1 MGTWLKRHGISVLFT
16 MAMALLAGS
25 IALSSTRGTGLC
37 SADPNFL
44 TCLRE
49 WVNAAGNFAAVLV
62 AVVALAIAWG
72 QLKANAVMAALPA
85 VNQRIIG
92 GKAMVLIGR
101 RLANQVSNFSELLST
116 AVSNIGSNERNRA
129 TFQQLSKDI
138 TAAWEAAFGDMTQ
151 IRAIA
156 DDVHD
161 IDLENELS
169 AIMQAS
175 LYLQDEG
182 WPVVRLFITFL
193 NAERVEE
200 PLSTALYGT
209 SSANLAIIDIM
220 RSSNDIRR
228 FIETCQQKL
237 QELQEVDDRLV
248 AIVQGAKETRL
259 NLLRIIGA
267 PKPQVPSD

>member
-1 MGTWLKRHGISVLFT
+1 
-16 MAMALLAGS
+16 MALMAGS
-25 IALSSTRGTGLC
+25 ITVSGARSTGLC
-37 SADPNFL
+37 SADPNYL

-49 WVNAAGNFAAVLV
+49 WVNAAGNLATVLV
-62 AVVALAIAWG
+62 AVLALAIAWG

-92 GKAMVLIGR
+92 SKATTLIGR
-101 RLANQVSNFSELLST
+101 RLASHVSNLSELLSL
-116 AVSNIGSNERNRA
+116 AVNNIGSNDQNRA
-129 TFQQLSKDI
+129 SLRQLSKDI
-138 TAAWEAAFGDMTQ
+138 TATWEVAFGDMTP

-169 AIMQAS
+169 SIMQTS

-182 WPVVRLFITFL
+182 WPVVRLFIAL
-193 NAERVEE
+193 LKADQVEE

-209 SSANLAIIDIM
+209 SSVNLAIIDM
-220 RSSNDIRR
+220 VTSSNAIKRY
-228 FIETCQQKL
+228 IETCQQKL
-237 QELQEVDDRLV
+237 RELQEVDDKLV

-259 NLLRIIGA
+259 NLLLIIGA
-267 PKPQVPSD
+267 PKPQMPSD